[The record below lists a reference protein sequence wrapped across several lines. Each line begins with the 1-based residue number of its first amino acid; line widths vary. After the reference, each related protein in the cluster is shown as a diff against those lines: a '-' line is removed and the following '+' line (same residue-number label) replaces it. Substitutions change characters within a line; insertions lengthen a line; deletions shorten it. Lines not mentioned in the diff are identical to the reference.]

1 MSTVLELSDL
11 QRDALKEVGNIGAGH
26 AATAL
31 SQMLNTTVRISEPS
45 IEIVRFADLTTR
57 VGNGDTPVCA
67 IHMGVLGDA
76 PGQIV
81 VLFDRTQ
88 ALGFVSTFISRIAGD
103 MPLFDSIVDSTLKEI
118 GNIIAGAYLTA
129 LMSLTGTNLLPS
141 IPSLSSGTVK
151 ATFEAITSIP
161 PDQQVFLIES
171 GFLENGPAVSGQ
183 FILMPDAGSLAPL
196 FSAFGLD

>member
-1 MSTVLELSDL
+1 MSSVLELNDL

-45 IEIVRFADLTTR
+45 IEIVRFGDLTTR

-76 PGQIV
+76 PGQMV
-81 VLFDRTQ
+81 VLFDRAQ

-151 ATFEAITSIP
+151 ATFEAITTIP
-161 PDQQVFLIES
+161 PDQSVFLIES
-171 GFLENGPAVSGQ
+171 GFIENGPAVSGQ

>member
-1 MSTVLELSDL
+1 
-11 QRDALKEVGNIGAGH
+11 
-26 AATAL
+26 
-31 SQMLNTTVRISEPS
+31 
-45 IEIVRFADLTTR
+45 
-57 VGNGDTPVCA
+57 
-67 IHMGVLGDA
+67 IHMSVLGDA

-81 VLFDRTQ
+81 VLFDRAQ
-88 ALGFVSTFISRIAGD
+88 AMGFVSTFISRIAGE

-171 GFLENGPAVSGQ
+171 GFHENGPAVSGQ

-196 FSAFGLD
+196 FSAFGLE